1 MKFSSSSL
9 SLRRKV
15 SCWWWQLFPRLVS
28 KTGSIA
34 FWLHASTQRD
44 IGCHSFA
51 KISWTQMSET
61 HKLSFIN
68 CSPEN
73 PRLKVLSR
81 TLFHTFFHL
90 KNPGMK
96 VLSRTVFRTFVT
108 WKPTNEGIVTYSHTF
123 LPENPGMKG
132 LSRTLIH
139 FHLKTQEWRYCHVLS
154 FIHFSPENPGM
165 KGLTSTL
172 FHTFFT
178 WKPRNEGIV
187 RHSLSYFFTWKPGSE
202 WGCNNRSRNMGIRGS
217 TYKHGNKGK

>member
-1 MKFSSSSL
+1 MKFSSLSL

-15 SCWWWQLFPRLVS
+15 SCWWCQLFPRLVS

-44 IGCHSFA
+44 IGCHGFA

-96 VLSRTVFRTFVT
+96 VLSRTVFHTFLT
-108 WKPTNEGIVTYSHTF
+108 WKPTNEGIVTYSYIFTWKPRNENTVTYSHT
-123 LPENPGMKG
+123 
-132 LSRTLIH
+132 
-139 FHLKTQEWRYCHVLS
+139 
-154 FIHFSPENPGM
+154 FSPENPRM
-165 KGLTSTL
+165 KVLSRTL

-178 WKPRNEGIV
+178 WKPRNEGIDKY
-187 RHSLSYFFTWKPGSE
+187 SLSYIFHLKTQE
-202 WGCNNRSRNMGIRGS
+202 WRDCQALSFILFHLKTREWMGL
-217 TYKHGNKGK
+217 